1 MDPFVSPELGKS
13 DVTRGFR
20 PGAPVGLSLEGAA
33 AFEPFLSKETGQI
46 RAFDAPP
53 VLQVSVDSLTGL
65 GSALENACILPPDA
79 GTADEAADKAEGPTN
94 ICAEGADAPI
104 RAAVEDCV
112 TRHGTGDF
120 PLAATPHPIDPVGEV
135 DVGASYTLT
144 PQPLSP
150 VLQQLETATD
160 NAPQTIEK
168 SLEIAAEN
176 PVAQG
181 PALVDSPLQA
191 TDLVQAIAPR
201 PVAVDAPSSPA
212 HADDQ
217 GLPVPE
223 TSHRVASAPD
233 RLPKHVAPLP
243 SSDRIEGDANPDPE
257 TGGHDAGGKVLRLPE
272 RNVVDYPDAAL
283 GETAAQANLTT
294 AKPQDQRPAAE
305 ARPLRQ
311 IPPSVSSGSN
321 ATTDTSPQP
330 LAGQETRHDT
340 GSAISAPV
348 EPQTKAMPAPAQNTR
363 PLITQPVM
371 EPDSGVDGRIPPMA
385 EMPAPTVPEGG
396 KTTYAPP
403 LQRTGFS
410 TPQASPAPISAPDLP
425 PDDVAAPATMPAQQS
440 LDDRSA
446 SEAPL
451 VRGLPGGPRP
461 LEAADPAPARTAFGM
476 APGTERAE
484 PTLPMTDRPAQML
497 SLTQNAS
504 GGWPTVFGAPASEVA
519 QSIGRQMTVAL
530 AQPVEGSVEL
540 SLAPEELGKVRM
552 TLHTT
557 DLGITVS
564 VQAERSET
572 LDLMRRHIEQL
583 ARDFRELGYA
593 AITFDFGNSA
603 ERRQGQLMQRDGQH
617 AKSTPDLAPDLMPA
631 AVRPSGSAAP
641 SLAQGLDL
649 RM

>member
-1 MDPFVSPELGKS
+1 MNPFVSPELGKS

-20 PGAPVGLSLEGAA
+20 PGAPAGLSLEGAA
-33 AFEPFLSKETGQI
+33 AFEPFLSRETGQI
-46 RAFDAPP
+46 RAFDALP

-79 GTADEAADKAEGPTN
+79 GTADEAADKANGPTN
-94 ICAEGADAPI
+94 ICAEGADVPI
-104 RAAVEDCV
+104 RVAAEDCV
-112 TRHGTGDF
+112 TQHGTGDVL
-120 PLAATPHPIDPVGEV
+120 LAATPQPIDPVGTM
-135 DVGASYTLT
+135 DVGATYTLT

-150 VLQQLETATD
+150 GPQQLETALD
-160 NAPQTIEK
+160 IAPQTIEK
-168 SLEIAAEN
+168 SLESVAKT

-181 PALVDSPLQA
+181 PALDDSRLQA
-191 TDLVQAIAPR
+191 TGVVQAIAPR
-201 PVAVDAPSSPA
+201 PMGVDAPPSPA
-212 HADDQ
+212 HVDDRS
-217 GLPVPE
+217 LPVPE
-223 TSHRVASAPD
+223 TQHRVASVPD
-233 RLPKHVAPLP
+233 RVPKHVAPLP
-243 SSDRIEGDANPDPE
+243 SSGQIAPDGNPDPE
-257 TGGHDAGGKVLRLPE
+257 TGGHDEGGKVLRQPE
-272 RNVVDYPDAAL
+272 GNVVDYPDAAL
-283 GETAAQANLTT
+283 GETAAQANLST
-294 AKPQDQRPAAE
+294 AEPQDQSPAEE
-305 ARPLRQ
+305 ARPLLQ
-311 IPPSVSSGSN
+311 IPRTVASGAN

-330 LAGQETRHDT
+330 LAGQEARDDT
-340 GSAISAPV
+340 GNAVSAAA
-348 EPQTKAMPAPAQNTR
+348 EPQTKAMPAPAQNMR

-371 EPDSGVDGRIPPMA
+371 EPESGVDGRIPPMA
-385 EMPAPTVPEGG
+385 EVPAPTVAEGG
-396 KTTYAPP
+396 ETTYATPP
-403 LQRTGFS
+403 QRTGFS
-410 TPQASPAPISAPDLP
+410 TPQASPAPTPPTDLP
-425 PDDVAAPATMPAQQS
+425 LDDVAAPITMPAQPS

-446 SEAPL
+446 PEAPL
-451 VRGLPGGPRP
+451 GPGLPGVPRP
-461 LEAADPAPARTAFGM
+461 LEAADPAPARIAFDM
-476 APGTERAE
+476 APGMERAE
-484 PTLPMTDRPAQML
+484 STLPMTDRPAQML

-504 GGWPTVFGAPASEVA
+504 GGAPTVFGAPASEVA

-557 DLGITVS
+557 DVGITVS
-564 VQAERSET
+564 VHAERSET

-617 AKSTPDLAPDLMPA
+617 AKPTPDLAPDLMPA